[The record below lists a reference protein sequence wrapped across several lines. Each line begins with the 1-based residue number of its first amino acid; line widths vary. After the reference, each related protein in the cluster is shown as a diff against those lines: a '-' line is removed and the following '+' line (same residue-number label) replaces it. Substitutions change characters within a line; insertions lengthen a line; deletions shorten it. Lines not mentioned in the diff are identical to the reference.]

1 MHSFKDKRGGLWV
14 ACSECERGG
23 NGSDSDKCSC
33 GGRVKKFNQ
42 RGCFSG
48 TLMGKYKAQTIKQI

>member
-23 NGSDSDKCSC
+23 NGSDPDKCSS
-33 GGRVKKFNQ
+33 GGRCKKFNKT
-42 RGCFSG
+42 GCFAG
-48 TLMGKYKAQTIKQI
+48 TLMDKLKSQPIKQI

>member
-23 NGSDSDKCSC
+23 NGSDPDKCSS
-33 GGRVKKFNQ
+33 GGRCKKFNKT
-42 RGCFSG
+42 GCFAG
-48 TLMGKYKAQTIKQI
+48 DLMDKLKGQPIKQI

>member
-1 MHSFKDKRGGLWV
+1 MHSFKDKRGAFWV

-23 NGSDSDKCSC
+23 NGSDPDKCSC

-42 RGCFSG
+42 KRR
-48 TLMGKYKAQTIKQI
+48 KN